1 MRLNQNMQSLNVYRN
16 YKKNLVTQSI
26 ALDRISTGTKINSA
40 KDNPNKLGVSEGLRI
55 QIRGLQMAERNIQD
69 GVSMMQSVDG
79 ALNTVSEALNRIKE
93 LTVQAGGVQNDED
106 LSIIQGE
113 INQLKEHID
122 YTVNNSE
129 FNGVKLLNSDK
140 VTNQAGG
147 VQNDEDLSIIQGEIN
162 QLKEHID
169 YTVNNS
175 EFNGV
180 KLLNSDKVTNNDYP
194 KYLNHV
200 VGANTKEEINIPVF
214 NVTTDMLIDL
224 EGNSLKNIN
233 ITNTNELDKNLNIV
247 DSAIETMNSVR
258 SRYGAIQNRMDT
270 SAQNLS
276 GNINITNTNE
286 LDKNLNIVDSAI
298 ETMNSVR
305 SRYGAIQNRMDTS
318 AQNLSGSSFNLENAE
333 SRIRDSDIA
342 LEMAE
347 YARTSILHETSIAL
361 MQQTNRFPQ
370 DVLRVLENMK

>member
-69 GVSMMQSVDG
+69 GVSMMQATDS
-79 ALNTVSEALNRIKE
+79 ALNTVGEALNRIKE
-93 LTVQAGGVQNDED
+93 LTVQAGGTQNNED
-106 LSIIQGE
+106 LNIIQNE

-122 YTVNNSE
+122 YTVNNSD
-129 FNGVKLLNSDK
+129 FNGVKLLNS
-140 VTNQAGG
+140 
-147 VQNDEDLSIIQGEIN
+147 E
-162 QLKEHID
+162 
-169 YTVNNS
+169 
-175 EFNGV
+175 
-180 KLLNSDKVTNNDYP
+180 KVTNNNYP

-200 VGANTKEEINIPVF
+200 VGANVKEEINIPIF
-214 NVTTDMLIDL
+214 NITTDMLIDSD
-224 EGNSLKNIN
+224 GNSLKSIDV
-233 ITNTNELDKNLNIV
+233 TNKNELDKNLNIV
-247 DSAIETMNSVR
+247 DSAISTLNSVR

-276 GNINITNTNE
+276 GT
-286 LDKNLNIVDSAI
+286 
-298 ETMNSVR
+298 
-305 SRYGAIQNRMDTS
+305 
-318 AQNLSGSSFNLENAE
+318 SFNLENAE
-333 SRIRDSDIA
+333 SRIRDSDLA
-342 LEMAE
+342 LEMVE
-347 YARTSILHETSIAL
+347 YSRGSILHETSIAL

>member
-26 ALDRISTGTKINSA
+26 ALDRIATGSKINSA
-40 KDNPNKLGVSEGLRI
+40 KDNPNKLGVSEGLRM
-55 QIRGLQMAERNIQD
+55 QIRGLQMAERNLQD
-69 GVSMMQSVDG
+69 GVSMMQTVDG
-79 ALNTVSEALNRIKE
+79 SLSTISESLIRIKE
-93 LTVQAGGVQNDED
+93 LTLQAGGVQNDED

-129 FNGVKLLNSDK
+129 FNGVKLLNS
-140 VTNQAGG
+140 
-147 VQNDEDLSIIQGEIN
+147 E
-162 QLKEHID
+162 
-169 YTVNNS
+169 
-175 EFNGV
+175 
-180 KLLNSDKVTNNDYP
+180 KVTNNDYP

-200 VGANTKEEINIPVF
+200 VGANAKEEINIPVF
-214 NVTTDMLIDL
+214 NVTTDMLIDS

-233 ITNTNELDKNLNIV
+233 ITNK
-247 DSAIETMNSVR
+247 
-258 SRYGAIQNRMDT
+258 
-270 SAQNLS
+270 
-276 GNINITNTNE
+276 NE

-370 DVLRVLENMK
+370 DVLRILENMK

>member
-26 ALDRISTGTKINSA
+26 ALDRITTGSKINSA
-40 KDNPNKLGVSEGLRI
+40 KDNPNKLGVSEGLRM
-55 QIRGLQMAERNIQD
+55 QIRGLQMAERNLQD
-69 GVSMMQSVDG
+69 GVSMMQTVDG
-79 ALNTVSEALNRIKE
+79 SLSTISESLIRIKE
-93 LTVQAGGVQNDED
+93 LTLQAGGVQNDED

-129 FNGVKLLNSDK
+129 FNGVKLLNS
-140 VTNQAGG
+140 
-147 VQNDEDLSIIQGEIN
+147 E
-162 QLKEHID
+162 
-169 YTVNNS
+169 
-175 EFNGV
+175 
-180 KLLNSDKVTNNDYP
+180 KVTNNDYP

-214 NVTTDMLIDL
+214 NVTTDMLIDS

-233 ITNTNELDKNLNIV
+233 ITNK
-247 DSAIETMNSVR
+247 
-258 SRYGAIQNRMDT
+258 
-270 SAQNLS
+270 
-276 GNINITNTNE
+276 NE

-370 DVLRVLENMK
+370 DVLRILENMK

>member
-140 VTNQAGG
+140 VTN
-147 VQNDEDLSIIQGEIN
+147 
-162 QLKEHID
+162 
-169 YTVNNS
+169 
-175 EFNGV
+175 
-180 KLLNSDKVTNNDYP
+180 NDYP

-200 VGANTKEEINIPVF
+200 VGANKKEEINIPVF

-224 EGNSLKNIN
+224 EGNSLK
-233 ITNTNELDKNLNIV
+233 
-247 DSAIETMNSVR
+247 
-258 SRYGAIQNRMDT
+258 
-270 SAQNLS
+270 
-276 GNINITNTNE
+276 NINITNTNE

>member
-106 LSIIQGE
+106 LSIIQEE

-129 FNGVKLLNSDK
+129 FNGVKLLNS
-140 VTNQAGG
+140 
-147 VQNDEDLSIIQGEIN
+147 E
-162 QLKEHID
+162 
-169 YTVNNS
+169 
-175 EFNGV
+175 
-180 KLLNSDKVTNNDYP
+180 KVTNNDYP

-200 VGANTKEEINIPVF
+200 VGANAKEEINIPIF
-214 NVTTDMLIDL
+214 NVTTGMLIDL
-224 EGNSLKNIN
+224 EGNSLK
-233 ITNTNELDKNLNIV
+233 
-247 DSAIETMNSVR
+247 
-258 SRYGAIQNRMDT
+258 
-270 SAQNLS
+270 
-276 GNINITNTNE
+276 NINITNTNE

>member
-40 KDNPNKLGVSEGLRI
+40 KDNPNKLGVSEGLRM

-106 LSIIQGE
+106 LTIIQGE

-129 FNGVKLLNSDK
+129 FNGVKLLNS
-140 VTNQAGG
+140 
-147 VQNDEDLSIIQGEIN
+147 E
-162 QLKEHID
+162 
-169 YTVNNS
+169 
-175 EFNGV
+175 
-180 KLLNSDKVTNNDYP
+180 KVTNNDYP

-200 VGANTKEEINIPVF
+200 VGANAKEEINIPVF
-214 NVTTDMLIDL
+214 NVTTDMLIDS

-247 DSAIETMNSVR
+247 DSAIET
-258 SRYGAIQNRMDT
+258 
-270 SAQNLS
+270 
-276 GNINITNTNE
+276 INY
-286 LDKNLNIVDSAI
+286 
-298 ETMNSVR
+298 VR

>member
-26 ALDRISTGTKINSA
+26 ALDRIATGSKINSA
-40 KDNPNKLGVSEGLRI
+40 KDNPNKLGVSEGLRM
-55 QIRGLQMAERNIQD
+55 QIRGLQMAERNLQD
-69 GVSMMQSVDG
+69 GISMMQTVDG
-79 ALNTVSEALNRIKE
+79 SLSTISESLTRIKE

-122 YTVNNSE
+122 YTVSNSE
-129 FNGVKLLNSDK
+129 FNGVKLLNS
-140 VTNQAGG
+140 
-147 VQNDEDLSIIQGEIN
+147 E
-162 QLKEHID
+162 
-169 YTVNNS
+169 
-175 EFNGV
+175 
-180 KLLNSDKVTNNDYP
+180 KVTNNDYP

-200 VGANTKEEINIPVF
+200 VGANAKEEINIPVF
-214 NVTTDMLIDL
+214 NVTTDMLIDS

-233 ITNTNELDKNLNIV
+233 ITNK
-247 DSAIETMNSVR
+247 
-258 SRYGAIQNRMDT
+258 
-270 SAQNLS
+270 
-276 GNINITNTNE
+276 NE

-370 DVLRVLENMK
+370 DVLRILENMK

>member
-106 LSIIQGE
+106 L
-113 INQLKEHID
+113 
-122 YTVNNSE
+122 
-129 FNGVKLLNSDK
+129 F
-140 VTNQAGG
+140 
-147 VQNDEDLSIIQGEIN
+147 IIQGEIN

-200 VGANTKEEINIPVF
+200 VGANTKEE
-214 NVTTDMLIDL
+214 TTDMLIDS
-224 EGNSLKNIN
+224 EGNSLK
-233 ITNTNELDKNLNIV
+233 
-247 DSAIETMNSVR
+247 
-258 SRYGAIQNRMDT
+258 
-270 SAQNLS
+270 
-276 GNINITNTNE
+276 NINITNTNE

-361 MQQTNRFPQ
+361 MQQTNSFPQ
-370 DVLRVLENMK
+370 DVLRILENMK

>member
-26 ALDRISTGTKINSA
+26 ALDRITTGSKLNSA
-40 KDNPNKLGVSEGLRI
+40 KDNPNKLGVSEGLRM
-55 QIRGLQMAERNIQD
+55 QIRGLQMAERNLQD
-69 GVSMMQSVDG
+69 GISMMQTVDSSIS
-79 ALNTVSEALNRIKE
+79 TISESLNRIKE
-93 LTVQAGGVQNDED
+93 LAVQAGGVQNDED
-106 LSIIQGE
+106 L
-113 INQLKEHID
+113 D
-122 YTVNNSE
+122 
-129 FNGVKLLNSDK
+129 
-140 VTNQAGG
+140 
-147 VQNDEDLSIIQGEIN
+147 IIQGEIN

-200 VGANTKEEINIPVF
+200 VGANAKEEINIPVF
-214 NVTTDMLIDL
+214 NVTTGMLIDS
-224 EGNSLKNIN
+224 EGNSLKNIDV
-233 ITNTNELDKNLNIV
+233 TNTNKLDENLKVV
-247 DSAIETMNSVR
+247 DSSIE
-258 SRYGAIQNRMDT
+258 I
-270 SAQNLS
+270 
-276 GNINITNTNE
+276 I
-286 LDKNLNIVDSAI
+286 
-298 ETMNSVR
+298 NSVR

-318 AQNLSGSSFNLENAE
+318 AQNLSGSSFNLETAE
-333 SRIRDSDIA
+333 SRIRDYDIA

>member
-26 ALDRISTGTKINSA
+26 ALDRIATGSKINSA
-40 KDNPNKLGVSEGLRI
+40 KDNPNKLGVSEGLRM
-55 QIRGLQMAERNIQD
+55 QIRGLQMAERNLQD
-69 GVSMMQSVDG
+69 GVSMMQTVDG
-79 ALNTVSEALNRIKE
+79 SLSTISESLTRIKE

-122 YTVNNSE
+122 YTVSNSE
-129 FNGVKLLNSDK
+129 FNGVKLLNS
-140 VTNQAGG
+140 
-147 VQNDEDLSIIQGEIN
+147 E
-162 QLKEHID
+162 
-169 YTVNNS
+169 
-175 EFNGV
+175 
-180 KLLNSDKVTNNDYP
+180 KVTNNDYP

-200 VGANTKEEINIPVF
+200 VGANAKEEINIPVF
-214 NVTTDMLIDL
+214 NVTTDMLIDS

-233 ITNTNELDKNLNIV
+233 IANK
-247 DSAIETMNSVR
+247 
-258 SRYGAIQNRMDT
+258 
-270 SAQNLS
+270 
-276 GNINITNTNE
+276 NE

-370 DVLRVLENMK
+370 DVLRILENMK